1 MAHTVCTYC
10 VFLVLYCIGHCYTS
24 TSENSS
30 TAEVS
35 FGASSAKR
43 EKVDTDVVWAQD
55 QYLFVLLSILL
66 PENTLSDVAKQL
78 GLDELQ
84 LQHVQ
89 SIPPQ
94 SGEGEKMYDLFHRAV
109 SRRSL
114 VSFAQL
120 QTCLS
125 TLQSCQRLVSILD
138 SYLIFRSSLDTPP
151 GGPHEDS
158 GYQLLTPF
166 LQWAINQLNHSMLM
180 KPDRDG
186 NLIIGEADRD
196 RAFLSLREDLC
207 CVWKMAARL
216 LGLKDSSID
225 ELVTRYD
232 VVDGPCECAYQMLQ
246 KWAGSC
252 PTPFDVSYTRLH
264 LVLSTIAHR
273 TCAANAA
280 FTFVQKRVTSL
291 SKS

>member
-1 MAHTVCTYC
+1 MFAH
-10 VFLVLYCIGHCYTS
+10 FYCIGCHYTG
-24 TSENSS
+24 TPENNGTTEASS
-30 TAEVS
+30 
-35 FGASSAKR
+35 GASCAKR

-55 QYLFVLLSILL
+55 RYLFVLLSILL
-66 PENTLSDVAKQL
+66 PENMLSDVAKQL
-78 GLDELQ
+78 RLDELQ
-84 LQHVQ
+84 LKHVQ
-89 SIPPQ
+89 SIPLQ
-94 SGEGEKMYDLFHRAV
+94 SGVGERMYDLFHHAV

-125 TLQSCQRLVSILD
+125 TLQSCQRLESILD
-138 SYLIFRSSLDTPP
+138 NYLLFRSSLDTPP

-166 LQWAINQLNHSMLM
+166 LQWAINQLNPSMLM

-196 RAFLSLREDLC
+196 RAFLSLCEDLC

-216 LGLKDSSID
+216 LGLKDSTID
-225 ELVTRYD
+225 ELTTRYE
-232 VVDGPCECAYQMLQ
+232 VVDGPCECAYQMLH

-252 PTPFDVSYTRLH
+252 PTPSDVSYTWLH
-264 LVLSTIAHR
+264 LVLSVIAHG

-280 FTFVQKRVTSL
+280 CTFVQNRVTSL

>member
-1 MAHTVCTYC
+1 MYCMFAH
-10 VFLVLYCIGHCYTS
+10 FYCIGRHYTG
-24 TSENSS
+24 TPENNGTTEASS
-30 TAEVS
+30 
-35 FGASSAKR
+35 GASSAKR
-43 EKVDTDVVWAQD
+43 EKVDTDVIWAQD
-55 QYLFVLLSILL
+55 RYLFMFLSILL
-66 PENTLSDVAKQL
+66 PENMLSDVAKQV

-84 LQHVQ
+84 LKHVQ
-89 SIPPQ
+89 SIPVQ
-94 SGEGEKMYDLFHRAV
+94 SGVGERMYDLFHRAV

-125 TLQSCQRLVSILD
+125 TLQSCQRLESILD
-138 SYLIFRSSLDTPP
+138 RYLIFRSSLDTPP

-166 LQWAINQLNHSMLM
+166 LQWAINQLNYSMLM

-216 LGLKDSSID
+216 LGLKDSTID
-225 ELVTRYD
+225 ELATRYD
-232 VVDGPCECAYQMLQ
+232 VVHDPCECAYQMLQ

-252 PTPFDVSYTRLH
+252 PTPSDVSYTRLH
-264 LVLSTIAHR
+264 LVLSVIAHG
-273 TCAANAA
+273 TCAAEAA
-280 FTFVQKRVTSL
+280 FTFVQNRVTSL
-291 SKS
+291 SKN